1 MLLVLFPISFILG
14 TVQVTV
20 NTVAMR
26 LVILPLTVV
35 DVAICVD
42 QPSFTI
48 CLIIF
53 PPAFIHRAVRPY
65 LTALALANVL
75 ALDPLSI
82 VLGMVLQFDHSSVF
96 NKILSVI
103 RLLVIV
109 ELAELLSYLLHF
121 GIIVVICNLCIGIV
135 LVNAH
140 IHLRYPDFFASQVTP
155 YSCLYLN
162 N

>member
-1 MLLVLFPISFILG
+1 MCF
-14 TVQVTV
+14 
-20 NTVAMR
+20 
-26 LVILPLTVV
+26 VILPLTVV

-42 QPSFTI
+42 QPSFSI
-48 CLIIF
+48 CLVVF
-53 PPAFIHRAVRPY
+53 PPAFIHGAVRPY
-65 LTALALANVL
+65 LTALALTNVL

-96 NKILSVI
+96 YKILSVI

-121 GIIVVICNLCIGIV
+121 GIIVVICNLCIWIV

-140 IHLRYPDFFASQVTP
+140 IHLRHPDFFASQVTP